1 MRTRF
6 QTDEDQR
13 SVQLRPDA
21 VKRAKELVAEAGD
34 DPASALRA
42 AEAYL
47 RMFPETEQVA
57 LSPDGRTVAFFSTR
71 GGLYTANSAGMNQQ
85 KISSATGESLRW
97 EGN

>member
-13 SVQLRPDA
+13 PAQLRSDA
-21 VKRAKELVAEAGD
+21 VKRAKELVAEAGG
-34 DPASALRA
+34 DPALALRS

-57 LSPDGRTVAFFSTR
+57 LSPDGSSVVCSTR
-71 GGLYTANSAGMNQQ
+71 DTQYHFRVRRAGP
-85 KISSATGESLRW
+85 A
-97 EGN
+97 